1 MRNGRASAKP
11 PLLDLHPL
19 GAVSQSE
26 NGTQPTTSP
35 KSTGNTQTTSHQS
48 ISKILTKR
56 CTRRVV
62 SKDLNHSQGR

>member
-1 MRNGRASAKP
+1 MRNGRASPIRERDATDDEPQVNWKYADDLSTERRTSTQLG
-11 PLLDLHPL
+11 PL
-19 GAVSQSE
+19 V
-26 NGTQPTTSP
+26 N
-35 KSTGNTQTTSHQS
+35 QS